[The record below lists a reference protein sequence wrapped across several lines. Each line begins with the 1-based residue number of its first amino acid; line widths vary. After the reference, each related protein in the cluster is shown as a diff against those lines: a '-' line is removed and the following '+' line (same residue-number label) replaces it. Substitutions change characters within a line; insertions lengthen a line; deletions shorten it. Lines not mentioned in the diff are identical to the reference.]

1 MPLVSCP
8 FVWEPEFSTRGQH
21 RLVLEFISSPR
32 SAEHGALTVFRD
44 PADTVPLSR
53 PGEELGKAP
62 TICTPP
68 SGSDVLGGHTSDPPL
83 PPYAHLAISCSL
95 GDGQH
100 KQDCKTQLGADAAL
114 FRISHSLSLSPVGE
128 DAGALCA
135 GYPGIRRISTSLS
148 LFSLLSLS
156 CFSSPPWA
164 VNILEFQEPD
174 QLGTNLP
181 LPGSLPQFPRPGMA
195 LQQAGLSPVVARGP

>member
-21 RLVLEFISSPR
+21 RLVLEFISGPR
-32 SAEHGALTVFRD
+32 SASTEHSQFSDL
-44 PADTVPLSR
+44 ADTVSLSR

-100 KQDCKTQLGADAAL
+100 KQGCKTQLGADAAL
-114 FRISHSLSLSPVGE
+114 FRTSHS
-128 DAGALCA
+128 
-135 GYPGIRRISTSLS
+135 
-148 LFSLLSLS
+148 F
-156 CFSSPPWA
+156 
-164 VNILEFQEPD
+164 
-174 QLGTNLP
+174 
-181 LPGSLPQFPRPGMA
+181 
-195 LQQAGLSPVVARGP
+195 